1 MPTSNEPVKIV
12 VVVGSCQSH
21 YKVLLVLVFFFFFLW
36 QCKSHKLRLKL
47 VIKISTLVLLIL
59 QNMCFVKVA
68 V

>member
-21 YKVLLVLVFFFFFLW
+21 YKVLLVLVFFFFLW